1 MIFVVP
7 AAYGDGWSMSWLYD
21 SVADLWAEWLPESA
35 LVDVRR
41 GGFYQYSPVPG
52 LREGQLAEGNRKW
65 KQRPIGLP
73 FPLKVI

>member
-1 MIFVVP
+1 MMWFPKLIIVFSFVVP

-35 LVDVRR
+35 LADVRR

-52 LREGQLAEGNRKW
+52 LR
-65 KQRPIGLP
+65 
-73 FPLKVI
+73 VISLNMNFCNSINW